1 MEKGLILLG
10 IVGISDPP
18 RIEVPQA
25 IATCNEAGIRVIMI
39 TGDHKSTAE
48 AIGAEIGIFS
58 GDDLSI
64 HGSELRDMSDEELDA
79 ILDRVSIFSRTT
91 PDQKLR
97 IVGRLQNQGH
107 VVAMTGDGD
116 NDAPALSKSN
126 IGIAM
131 GRGGTDVARDA
142 SDMVLQDDDFSS
154 IVSAVD
160 EGRRIYQ
167 NIRNFVRYQISTNVA
182 AVTLLIFTG
191 LFFGWTEN
199 GNPNSPTACDQ
210 YPHGWSSCCVV

>member
-1 MEKGLILLG
+1 
-10 IVGISDPP
+10 
-18 RIEVPQA
+18 
-25 IATCNEAGIRVIMI
+25 MI

-64 HGSELRDMSDEELDA
+64 HGSELRDMSDDELDA

-97 IVGRLQNQGH
+97 IVDRLQRQGH

-131 GRGGTDVARDA
+131 GRGG
-142 SDMVLQDDDFSS
+142 
-154 IVSAVD
+154 
-160 EGRRIYQ
+160 
-167 NIRNFVRYQISTNVA
+167 
-182 AVTLLIFTG
+182 
-191 LFFGWTEN
+191 
-199 GNPNSPTACDQ
+199 
-210 YPHGWSSCCVV
+210 